1 MTRHQR
7 ELARRRLELVA
18 RSAAQRAAIAGAVA
32 PITGQ
37 LAALDRI
44 GATLRRYPVAI
55 AAIAGGVA
63 LLSSRGLLSGV
74 AQALALY
81 SLLRRS
87 VSP

>member
-7 ELARRRLELVA
+7 ELERRRLELVG

-32 PITGQ
+32 PIAGK
-37 LAALDRI
+37 LAAIDRI

-63 LLSSRGLLSGV
+63 LLGTRDLLSWV
-74 AQALALY
+74 AHALAVY
-81 SLLRRS
+81 SLFRKI
-87 VSP
+87 